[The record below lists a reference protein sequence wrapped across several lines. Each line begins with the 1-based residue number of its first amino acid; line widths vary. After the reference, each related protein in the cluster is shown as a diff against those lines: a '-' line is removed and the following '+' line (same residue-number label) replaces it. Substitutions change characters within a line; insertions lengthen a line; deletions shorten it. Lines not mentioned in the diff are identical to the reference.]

1 MYVRGR
7 NGFYATSFWI
17 ERHCRNATLHEQD
30 DDLKRGF
37 VGSLRA
43 VPPSFSSKLQC
54 RMIKKEDCGVVLC
67 LSGFPFLLVR
77 LIFRSNTFNDVDS
90 KRSRLLMTFTAC
102 SNLLSQIF
110 ETENHADTDSGT
122 DPIHERPYRGQ
133 QSAWHDCVHCY
144 MLDISLCC
152 CCSTIYISQFWESEA
167 KSQWLAHCCCLG
179 KCSVREV
186 CWLGLVVDRT
196 AGFRDALHC
205 LVLYGDPTWRRKAH
219 NLADRSKGP
228 DYGM

>member
-1 MYVRGR
+1 MIRGAKFNLIDRAIGFFNSTNEHDEKIKPGKGERCMCIYVCERQK
-7 NGFYATSFWI
+7 WI
-17 ERHCRNATLHEQD
+17 LCNQLLNRASCRNATLHEQD

-37 VGSLRA
+37 VVSLRA

-90 KRSRLLMTFTAC
+90 RRSRLLMTITAC

-152 CCSTIYISQFWESEA
+152 CCSTIFISQSWESEA
-167 KSQWLAHCCCLG
+167 KSQ
-179 KCSVREV
+179 
-186 CWLGLVVDRT
+186 
-196 AGFRDALHC
+196 
-205 LVLYGDPTWRRKAH
+205 
-219 NLADRSKGP
+219 
-228 DYGM
+228 